1 MKIQKII
8 AFSILLILVATITK
22 GCQKFETDDKI
33 QIAPSENTICM
44 KLYPPLDTVI
54 ASHTTFTR
62 FNYAARIRVFMA
74 DTIDQGDIVM
84 LGNSLTEKGGNWNTK
99 LERINVKN
107 RGIAGDNTDGV
118 LARLN
123 ELICMKPSTVFIM
136 IGTNDLFLSYN
147 PERIKEN
154 IDSIGSLL
162 ATKLPESEIIVQT
175 IMPLGSGHDK
185 KSKLISINDLLKGIK
200 NHEYKLL
207 DTYQHMADENGDL
220 PAAYTYDNV
229 HLSPTGYTK
238 WVEFIKS
245 KIDE

>member
-8 AFSILLILVATITK
+8 VFSILLILVVTITK
-22 GCQKFETDDKI
+22 GCKKFETDNGVPTD
-33 QIAPSENTICM
+33 PSENAICM

-62 FNYAARIRVFMA
+62 SNYAARIRVFMA
-74 DTIDQGDIVM
+74 DTIDQGDFVM

-123 ELICMKPSTVFIM
+123 ELICRKPSTVFIM
-136 IGTNDLFLSYN
+136 IGTNDLFLSYS
-147 PERIKEN
+147 PERIKDN
-154 IDSIGSLL
+154 IDSIGSFL
-162 ATKLPESEIIVQT
+162 ASKLPESEIIVQT

-200 NHEYKLL
+200 NREYELL

-229 HLSPTGYTK
+229 HLSPAGYTK
-238 WVEFIKS
+238 WIGLIRS
-245 KIDE
+245 KIAE